1 MSDPDPPFAERAP
14 DAWTFHRS
22 SSRWA
27 FNMLTPNADDS
38 PEPGRELEGARFVAL
53 PEPAPVGAALSDAIG
68 RRRSVREFAADP
80 LDLATLSTL
89 LHWTAGQL
97 ERLELGAMELV
108 RRPAPSAG
116 GMYALEAYAIARN
129 VAGLDPAIYHYQPA
143 GHGLEEVRDAVPP
156 RALSD
161 YLFMGQDYATSAAA
175 TIVLTAVF
183 NRSLKKYRERG
194 YRYLLIEAG
203 HAGQNLMLCAAGLGL
218 GTCGLGGFFDV
229 ELAQLL
235 RLDVARE
242 LPLYAIA
249 CGNLAAGEE

>member
-1 MSDPDPPFAERAP
+1 
-14 DAWTFHRS
+14 
-22 SSRWA
+22 
-27 FNMLTPNADDS
+27 MLTPDVDDS
-38 PEPGRELEGARFVAL
+38 PEPGREIAGARFVAL
-53 PEPAPVGAALSDAIG
+53 PQPGPVTAGLSEAIA
-68 RRRSVREFAADP
+68 RRCSVRDFASEP
-80 LDLATLSTL
+80 LDLASLSTL
-89 LHWTAGQL
+89 LHWAAG
-97 ERLELGAMELV
+97 RLEPVPLGAMELL

-116 GMYALEAYAIARN
+116 GMYALEAYVIARN
-129 VAGLDPAIYHYQPA
+129 VAAVAPGIYHYQPA
-143 GHGLEEVRDAVPP
+143 GHGLEEVRGVVPP

-161 YLFMGQDYATSAAA
+161 YLFMGQPYATAAPV

-203 HAGQNLMLCAAGLGL
+203 HVGQNLMLCAAGLGL

-235 RLDVARE
+235 KLDVARE

-249 CGNLAAGEE
+249 CGAPASG